1 MKAFSYIFVATIL
14 ARLCS
19 LLSFPVTAR
28 TLSVSDIGELTIWHS
43 VRGLV
48 LLACYM
54 GLPDIVARYAGAN
67 RNRSAFAVAW
77 RFSTAI
83 ACLMAIGLECVLYL
97 APDLVSVRYPRLL
110 LMAAVVDIVPGL
122 FIGSLA
128 AMGRVR
134 AYAFCIVVP
143 ALGSAVLAV
152 VLVSPPFSLGM
163 LGALCAHLGASAIN
177 AALCLWLLGKRDVGQ
192 GESQGETA
200 TLRVLLRQGIPILG
214 VGLVGTAL
222 ASIDRYAIRFLV
234 SAEALGYYA
243 VALQVA
249 ALLSFGGGAVRSSAI
264 AKIIANVHDRPLI
277 VGYFGHYIVC
287 GAMFAGVLA
296 LTSPEIILILAG
308 ARYQTYLYIV
318 PALCMATL
326 ALEAYSFW
334 QSVAV
339 AEGRSHQAFLAIVA
353 GAVCA
358 LLAVPSGTFV
368 GGVMGT
374 GMGLLAAYAVAWFKV
389 GGGLSGRQALA
400 LLAVALLMLVL
411 SVHFMDT
418 DNVRSLWSQ
427 LARYALALTTAGVG
441 LHQLRALGMVTA
453 PCVYQ
458 PERQRCPD

>member
-1 MKAFSYIFVATIL
+1 M
-14 ARLCS
+14 
-19 LLSFPVTAR
+19 
-28 TLSVSDIGELTIWHS
+28 SVSDMGELTIWHS

-48 LLACYM
+48 LLACYV

-83 ACLMAIGLECVLYL
+83 ACLMAIVLECVLHL

-143 ALGSAVLAV
+143 ALASAVLAV

-163 LGALCAHLGASAIN
+163 FGALCAHLGASAIN
-177 AALCLWLLGKRDVGQ
+177 AVLCLWLLRKRDAGQ
-192 GESQGETA
+192 VKSKGEMA
-200 TLRVLLRQGIPILG
+200 TLRALLPQGIPVLG

-249 ALLSFGGGAVRSSAI
+249 ALLSFGGGAVRSSVISRIIENVDDRSLI
-264 AKIIANVHDRPLI
+264 A
-277 VGYFGHYIVC
+277 GYFGHYIVC

-326 ALEAYSFW
+326 ALEAFSFW

-339 AEGRSHQAFLAIVA
+339 AEGRSHQAFLAIAA

-368 GGVMGT
+368 AGVLGT
-374 GMGLLAAYAVAWFKV
+374 GMGLLAAYAVAWFRV
-389 GGGLSGRQALA
+389 VGGLSRRGISGRAVLA
-400 LLAVALLMLVL
+400 LLAVAVLMLVL
-411 SVHFMDT
+411 SLHFMDAE
-418 DNVRSLWSQ
+418 NVRSLWSQ
-427 LARYALALTTAGVG
+427 LVRFVLALTAAGVG

-453 PCVYQ
+453 P
-458 PERQRCPD
+458 

>member
-28 TLSVSDIGELTIWHS
+28 TLTVSDMGELTIWHS

-54 GLPDIVARYAGAN
+54 GLPDIVARHAGAN
-67 RNRSAFAVAW
+67 GNRSAFAVAW
-77 RFSTAI
+77 RFSTAM
-83 ACLMAIGLECVLYL
+83 ACLMAIVLECVLHF

-134 AYAFCIVVP
+134 AYAFCIVAP
-143 ALGSAVLAV
+143 ALASAVLVV

-163 LGALCAHLGASAIN
+163 FGALCAHLGASAIN
-177 AALCLWLLGKRDVGQ
+177 ATLCLWLLRKHDGEQGKCN
-192 GESQGETA
+192 SETA
-200 TLRVLLRQGIPILG
+200 TLRALLPQAIPVLG

-249 ALLSFGGGAVRSSAI
+249 ALLSFGGGAVRSSVI
-264 AKIIANVHDRPLI
+264 AKIIANAHNRSLI
-277 VGYFGHYIVC
+277 ARYFGHYLVC

-296 LTSPEIILILAG
+296 LTSPEIILVLAG
-308 ARYQTYLYIV
+308 ARYRTYLYIV
-318 PALCMATL
+318 PTLCMATL
-326 ALEAYSFW
+326 ALEAFSFW

-339 AEGRSHQAFLAIVA
+339 AEGRSHQAFLAIAV

-358 LLAVPSGTFV
+358 LLAVPSGTFAA
-368 GGVMGT
+368 GAFGAA
-374 GMGLLAAYAVAWFKV
+374 MGLLAAYAVAWIRV
-389 GGGLSGRQALA
+389 GGGLSRSSVSGRTALV
-400 LLAVALLMLVL
+400 LLGTVALMMVL
-411 SVHFMDT
+411 SAHFMDT
-418 DNVRSLWSQ
+418 GSVSLLWSQ
-427 LARYALALTTAGVG
+427 LTRYVLALIAAGVG
-441 LHQLRALGMVTA
+441 VYHLRALGMVTS
-453 PCVYQ
+453 Q
-458 PERQRCPD
+458 